1 MKIAM
6 VSNDF
11 MTVFE
16 VNCFI
21 VLIDQLIY
29 KDIRNWGELTRILVS
44 ANEAHHSIPCRTNAL
59 FRFFSFD
66 KRLECTDLGRFCLKI
81 LAPILSAA
89 FDRRI
94 NHSYMRFC
102 SIRCALLAHYNESGA
117 FFLDLMRDLAHGA
130 AQINPCDYRT

>member
-29 KDIRNWGELTRILVS
+29 KDIRNWGELARILVS
-44 ANEAHHSIPCRTNAL
+44 ANEAHHIL
-59 FRFFSFD
+59 FHVGQMLYSVFFSFD

-81 LAPILSAA
+81 LAPIQSAVLTDALTTVICAFAA
-89 FDRRI
+89 F
-94 NHSYMRFC
+94 
-102 SIRCALLAHYNESGA
+102 
-117 FFLDLMRDLAHGA
+117 A
-130 AQINPCDYRT
+130 APF

>member
-16 VNCFI
+16 VNCCI

-44 ANEAHHSIPCRTNAL
+44 ANEAQHIL
-59 FRFFSFD
+59 FHVRQMLYSVFFSFD

-81 LAPILSAA
+81 LAPIQSAVLTDALTTVICA
-89 FDRRI
+89 FV
-94 NHSYMRFC
+94 
-102 SIRCALLAHYNESGA
+102 ALGA
-117 FFLDLMRDLAHGA
+117 PF
-130 AQINPCDYRT
+130 

>member
-29 KDIRNWGELTRILVS
+29 KDIRNWRELTRILVS
-44 ANEAHHSIPCRTNAL
+44 ANEAHHIPCRTTAL

-66 KRLECTDLGRFCLKI
+66 KRLECTDLGHFCLKT
-81 LAPILSAA
+81 LAPIQSAVLTDALTTVICAFAA
-89 FDRRI
+89 F
-94 NHSYMRFC
+94 
-102 SIRCALLAHYNESGA
+102 CAP
-117 FFLDLMRDLAHGA
+117 F
-130 AQINPCDYRT
+130 

>member
-11 MTVFE
+11 MTMIFE
-16 VNCFI
+16 VNCFT

-44 ANEAHHSIPCRTNAL
+44 ANEAHHIL
-59 FRFFSFD
+59 FHVGQLLYSVFFFSFD

-81 LAPILSAA
+81 LAPIQSAVLTDALTTVICAFAA
-89 FDRRI
+89 F
-94 NHSYMRFC
+94 
-102 SIRCALLAHYNESGA
+102 CAP
-117 FFLDLMRDLAHGA
+117 F
-130 AQINPCDYRT
+130 

>member
-1 MKIAM
+1 M

-44 ANEAHHSIPCRTNAL
+44 ANEAHHIL
-59 FRFFSFD
+59 FHVGQMLYSDFFSFD
-66 KRLECTDLGRFCLKI
+66 ERLECTDLGRFCLKI
-81 LAPILSAA
+81 LNCTHSICS

-117 FFLDLMRDLAHGA
+117 FFLDLMRDLAHRA
-130 AQINPCDYRT
+130 AQINP

>member
-44 ANEAHHSIPCRTNAL
+44 ANEAHHILFRRTTAL

-81 LAPILSAA
+81 LAPIQSAVLTDALTTVICAFAA
-89 FDRRI
+89 F
-94 NHSYMRFC
+94 
-102 SIRCALLAHYNESGA
+102 CAP
-117 FFLDLMRDLAHGA
+117 F
-130 AQINPCDYRT
+130 

>member
-44 ANEAHHSIPCRTNAL
+44 ANEAHLIFYSMSDNCFIP
-59 FRFFSFD
+59 FF
-66 KRLECTDLGRFCLKI
+66 
-81 LAPILSAA
+81 
-89 FDRRI
+89 
-94 NHSYMRFC
+94 
-102 SIRCALLAHYNESGA
+102 
-117 FFLDLMRDLAHGA
+117 FFFF
-130 AQINPCDYRT
+130 